1 MSVRELES
9 FGSVIPDEYVERLV
23 AALTLTYVGYKGAS
37 YSFRRTS
44 FYSDAA
50 APRIARMFEK
60 FDNKSAEE
68 FVKTIKTNS
77 ILKSRICHVGQLS
90 RLRTLGNILLNKPEI
105 TSDTKI
111 FLELLVDE
119 SRTKELYNEIN
130 K

>member
-1 MSVRELES
+1 
-9 FGSVIPDEYVERLV
+9 
-23 AALTLTYVGYKGAS
+23 
-37 YSFRRTS
+37 
-44 FYSDAA
+44 
-50 APRIARMFEK
+50 MFEK
-60 FDNKSAEE
+60 FDKKSAEE